1 MSTETR
7 TIALADGR
15 VAGYVDYGPP
25 RGTPVIWCHGGPGSR
40 LEPAAFAGPASEAG
54 FRVIGVDRPGYGKS
68 TPKPGRNIA
77 DWVPDVL
84 AVADAVDAP
93 RFIAVGV
100 STGGGYSLALA
111 ARTPARVIG
120 VVACCALTDMRWG
133 EGKAMM
139 SAPMTSG
146 IWSAADRDA
155 ALALAADVMGADGS
169 KMLNQAG
176 EGAPMPPADL
186 ALMQDPTFMSG
197 MLSALPEMF
206 AFSVQG
212 YVDDRLADGVGWG
225 SFDLSNIR
233 CPVTVLH
240 GEADSIVP
248 VAHARHT
255 AALIRG
261 ATLRIVPELGHF
273 SIIAHVLPA
282 LQDLPK

>member
-1 MSTETR
+1 METH
-7 TIALADGR
+7 TVALADGR
-15 VAGYVDYGPP
+15 VAGFIDYGPP
-25 RGTPVIWCHGGPGSR
+25 RGVPVLWCHGGPGSR
-40 LEPAAFAGPASEAG
+40 LEPATFAGPASQAG
-54 FRVIGVDRPGYGKS
+54 FRIIGIDRPGYGKS
-68 TPKPGRNIA
+68 NPKPERTIG
-77 DWVPDVL
+77 DWVPDAL

-100 STGGGYSLALA
+100 STGGGYALALA
-111 ARTPARVIG
+111 AKVPARVIG

-139 SAPMTSG
+139 TAPAVAG
-146 IWSAADRDA
+146 IWNAPNRDA
-155 ALALAADVMGADGS
+155 AIALATDVMGADGS
-169 KMLNQAG
+169 KMLSRAA
-176 EGAPMPPADL
+176 EEAPLPAADVAML
-186 ALMQDPTFMSG
+186 EDPTFING
-197 MLSALPEMF
+197 MVAALPEMF

-240 GEADSIVP
+240 GEADTIVP

-255 AALIRG
+255 ASLVRG
-261 ATLRIVPELGHF
+261 AKLTIVPEVGHF
-273 SIIAHVLPA
+273 SIIPHLLPA

>member
-1 MSTETR
+1 METH
-7 TIALADGR
+7 TVALADGR
-15 VAGYVDYGPP
+15 VAGFIDYGPP
-25 RGTPVIWCHGGPGSR
+25 RGVPVLWCHGGPGSR
-40 LEPAAFAGPASEAG
+40 LEPATFAGPASQAG
-54 FRVIGVDRPGYGKS
+54 FRIIGIDRPGYGKS
-68 TPKPGRNIA
+68 NPKPERTIG
-77 DWVPDVL
+77 DWVPDAL

-100 STGGGYSLALA
+100 STGGGYALALA
-111 ARTPARVIG
+111 AKVPARVIG

-139 SAPMTSG
+139 TAPAVAG
-146 IWSAADRDA
+146 IWHAPNRDA
-155 ALALAADVMGADGS
+155 AIALATDVMGADGS
-169 KMLNQAG
+169 KMLSRAA
-176 EGAPMPPADL
+176 EEAPLPAADVAML
-186 ALMQDPTFMSG
+186 EDPTFING
-197 MLSALPEMF
+197 MVAALPEMF

-240 GEADSIVP
+240 GEADTIVP

-255 AALIRG
+255 ASLVRG
-261 ATLRIVPELGHF
+261 AKLTIVPEVGHF
-273 SIIAHVLPA
+273 SIIPHLLPA